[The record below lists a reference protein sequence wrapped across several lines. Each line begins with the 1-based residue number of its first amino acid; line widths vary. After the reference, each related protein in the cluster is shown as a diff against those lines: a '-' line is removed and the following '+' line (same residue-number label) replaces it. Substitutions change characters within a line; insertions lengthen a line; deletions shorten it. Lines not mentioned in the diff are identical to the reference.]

1 MSIDPLWLLDRR
13 VIPAEFIA
21 VSFTRSLVAVEDG
34 VTVVLD
40 GVEAARRQP
49 SAVDLRVDIARA
61 PIFTAD
67 ERMRILAFQPLRADR
82 RGVVRLECGEF
93 ESRPKNLS
101 AARERMAEAIA
112 EALATPLTPEAP
124 ERIKRGRAGLLKP
137 GQAGTPAPTPAP
149 PASKPAKPRKKRAE

>member
-21 VSFTRSLVAVEDG
+21 VSYTRSLVAVEDG

-82 RGVVRLECGEF
+82 RGVIRLECGEF

-101 AARERMAEAIA
+101 AARERIAEAIA
-112 EALATPLTPEAP
+112 EALATPLVPEAP

-137 GQAGTPAPTPAP
+137 GQAGTPAPSAPAP
-149 PASKPAKPRKKRAE
+149 AAKQARPRKKREA

>member
-1 MSIDPLWLLDRR
+1 MGIDPLWLLDRR
-13 VIPAEFIA
+13 VIPADCLA
-21 VSFTRSLVAVEDG
+21 VSYTRSLVAVEDG

-49 SAVDLRVDIARA
+49 SAVDLRVDIPRA

-67 ERMRILAFQPLRADR
+67 ERARILAFKPLRADR
-82 RGVVRLECGEF
+82 RGVIRMECGEF

-112 EALATPLTPEAP
+112 EALATPVVPDAAP
-124 ERIKRGRAGLLKP
+124 RKKRGRAGLLKVGESAP
-137 GQAGTPAPTPAP
+137 PPPEPPPPAPRR
-149 PASKPAKPRKKRAE
+149 SRKQPS

>member
-1 MSIDPLWLLDRR
+1 MSIEPLPLLDRR

-49 SAVDLRVDIARA
+49 SAVDLRVDIVRA
-61 PIFTAD
+61 PVFTAD

-82 RGVVRLECGEF
+82 RGVIRLECGEF
-93 ESRPKNLS
+93 ESRPKNLA
-101 AARERMAEAIA
+101 AARERMADAIA
-112 EALATPLTPEAP
+112 EALATPLVAEAP
-124 ERIKRGRAGLLKP
+124 ERKKRGRAGLLKP
-137 GQAGTPAPTPAP
+137 GQAGTPTPSPAP
-149 PASKPAKPRKKRAE
+149 AAPAKPRRKRSE

>member
-21 VSFTRSLVAVEDG
+21 VSYTRNLVSVEDG
-34 VTVVLD
+34 VTEVMD

-49 SAVDLRVDIARA
+49 SAVDLRVDIARV
-61 PIFTAD
+61 PIFTPD

-82 RGVVRLECGEF
+82 RGVVRFECGEF

-101 AARERMAEAIA
+101 AARERIAEAIA
-112 EALATPLTPEAP
+112 EALATPLIPLVPEKK
-124 ERIKRGRAGLLKP
+124 KRGRAGLLKP
-137 GQAGTPAPTPAP
+137 GQPAGATPAPRPVTPAP
-149 PASKPAKPRKKRAE
+149 ARKRRSES